1 MRCDTPKK
9 QFGGSNKSSGAII
22 SMHAIADSIIAIHSD
37 FTLCTYKL
45 QPIRGDVPF
54 HFKIDK
60 ARVLECKD
68 VASLT
73 HVLDEAINIDEST
86 TCCDERQPQR
96 NASFAIALGVDS
108 KAASIGSSS
117 SDPTYLLFSCGY
129 FDNSVKI
136 HTLDSLQLQSNI
148 NGVHRG
154 RINCLEVDDEG
165 AIMVTGGDDATGH
178 IWIVDHDALASAITD
193 GFVKS
198 SLGRDR
204 SEETKCYHAHTLLGH
219 VTPVTCVAMCSKLDV
234 VLTGSLD
241 GKICIH
247 NIRSGKFN
255 RALHVDAVTE
265 QVQEL
270 CAGKGIPVKKL
281 AIHSDGFFLAHL
293 YDGSLHVISVNG
305 QQLCSTN
312 IGESLNTM
320 IICPKSETVI
330 TGGDKGCVR
339 IWALEDLTL
348 KCTVDVKKN
357 GPITSLAFTPGARQ
371 FLCIGSS
378 NGMLSIVSRMPW

>member
-1 MRCDTPKK
+1 
-9 QFGGSNKSSGAII
+9 
-22 SMHAIADSIIAIHSD
+22 
-37 FTLCTYKL
+37 
-45 QPIRGDVPF
+45 
-54 HFKIDK
+54 
-60 ARVLECKD
+60 
-68 VASLT
+68 
-73 HVLDEAINIDEST
+73 
-86 TCCDERQPQR
+86 
-96 NASFAIALGVDS
+96 
-108 KAASIGSSS
+108 
-117 SDPTYLLFSCGY
+117 
-129 FDNSVKI
+129 
-136 HTLDSLQLQSNI
+136 LQSNI

-255 RALHVDAVTE
+255 RALYVDAVTE
-265 QVQEL
+265 EVQEL
-270 CAGKGIPVKKL
+270 CAGNGIPVKKL

-348 KCTVDVKKN
+348 KLTVDVNKN
-357 GPITSLAFTPGARQ
+357 GPITSLAFTPGAQQ